1 MPTDF
6 ICEITHCES
15 TQNVLYLSEDWLM
28 AAKKNPLGRNLS
40 SMLSKA
46 TLRHAV
52 EKVQAESSGRN
63 SLRELPLD
71 VISPGPYQPRSI
83 FDADRLEELAESIRH
98 QGIIQ
103 PVIVRLCGDKQYELI
118 AGERRWRAAQMAG
131 IEKIPAIVRD
141 VPDEIAIAMS
151 LVENIQRENLNP
163 IEEAT
168 ALRQLVD
175 EFQLTHQEAGDA
187 VGRSRSAV
195 SNLLRLLELS
205 EDVRELVHARH
216 LEMGHARTLLT
227 LVPALQ
233 AKAAREV
240 VSKEL
245 SVRETEKLVRRLKNP
260 PQHKQQSVD
269 PDIQRLQD
277 KLSEKLCARVKLQ
290 HNARGKGKMVIAYNS
305 ADELEG
311 ILEQMGLAR

>member
-1 MPTDF
+1 
-6 ICEITHCES
+6 
-15 TQNVLYLSEDWLM
+15 M
-28 AAKKNPLGRNLS
+28 AQKKNPLGRNLS

-46 TLRHAV
+46 TLQHAV
-52 EKVQAESSGRN
+52 EKSQAESSGRD

-98 QGIIQ
+98 QGVIQ
-103 PVIVRLCGDKQYELI
+103 PVVVRASGDKQYELI
-118 AGERRWRAAQMAG
+118 AGERRWRAAQLAG
-131 IEKIPAIVRD
+131 IEKIPAIIRD
-141 VPDEIAIAMS
+141 VPDEIAVAMA

-168 ALRQLVD
+168 ALRRLVD
-175 EFQLTHQEAGDA
+175 EFQMTHQEAGEA

-205 EDVRELVHARH
+205 ADVRELVDARH
-216 LEMGHARTLLT
+216 LEMGHARALLT
-227 LVPALQ
+227 LEPALQ
-233 AKAAREV
+233 AQAAREV

-245 SVRETEKLVRRLKNP
+245 SVRQTEELVRRLKNP
-260 PQHKQQSVD
+260 PVRKSVRLD
-269 PDIQRLQD
+269 PDVQHLQD
-277 KLSEKLCARVKLQ
+277 RLSEKLCAKVKLQ
-290 HNARGKGKMVIAYNS
+290 YNARGKGKMVIAYNS

-311 ILEQMGLAR
+311 ILDQMGLELD